1 MIFLQGPQSD
11 LFIPSIHPAVNVRG
25 KRPRE
30 FPAPKVVKAEPVDP
44 LEPVDIAVPVY
55 VPPKPKNL
63 VAPVPEP
70 RGAHLKVKR
79 RIIVGN
85 VSKWLNPE
93 DRSEDMSTH
102 KWMIYVRGDKD
113 FPDVSDVVEKV
124 RFLIHQRYSFLF
136 LINASINEAFNI
148 FLNRICFVKK
158 IEAIIH
164 QNSVLVSL

>member
-1 MIFLQGPQSD
+1 MLFLQGPQSD

-136 LINASINEAFNI
+136 LIGYFSEDLKIN
-148 FLNRICFVKK
+148 
-158 IEAIIH
+158 H
-164 QNSVLVSL
+164 